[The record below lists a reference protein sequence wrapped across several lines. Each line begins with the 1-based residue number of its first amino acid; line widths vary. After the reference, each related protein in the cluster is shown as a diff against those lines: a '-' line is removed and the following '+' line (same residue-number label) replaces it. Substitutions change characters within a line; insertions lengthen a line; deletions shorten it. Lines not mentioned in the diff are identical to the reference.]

1 MGMFSKSYTIQDER
15 KFSNSSKDKNN
26 MLADQQLL
34 LILDNQ
40 KLMIYIEI
48 VWGDSIFS
56 IQGNFLVYLVL

>member
-15 KFSNSSKDKNN
+15 KSSNSSKDKNN

-48 VWGDSIFS
+48 VFS